1 MRPGEASLTC
11 AEFLQWALPRLSLD
25 WPGFRRVRRQ
35 VCHRVG
41 RRVQE
46 LNLPDLFAYRSY
58 LETHSDEWNVLD
70 SFCWIPISRLLRD
83 RIVFERLGSE
93 VLPVLAAAVKDR
105 GAREVHAWSAGCA
118 SGEEPYSLK
127 ILWNLEVASRFPDV
141 SLTVVATDVDERLLE
156 RARRARY
163 RSSSLRELP
172 PAWLEKAIT
181 GSHDLVELRP
191 EFRAGVEFRRADI
204 RRETERGPFDLIL
217 CRNLVFTYF
226 AAPLQRETLDR
237 LLSELRE
244 GGALVIGLKE
254 RLPEGTTGVAGW
266 EPRLK
271 IYRRST
277 AGKAPP

>member
-1 MRPGEASLTC
+1 LTC
-11 AEFLQWALPRLSLD
+11 AEFRQWALPRLSLD

-46 LNLPDLFAYRSY
+46 LKLPDLSAYRSY
-58 LETHSDEWNVLD
+58 LETHPDEWNVLD

-83 RIVFERLGSE
+83 RIVFDRLGTE
-93 VLPVLAAAVKDR
+93 VLPVLAAAAKDR
-105 GAREVHAWSAGCA
+105 GARELRAWSAGCA

-141 SLTVVATDVDERLLE
+141 SLVVVATDVDERLLE

-172 PAWLEKAIT
+172 PAWLERAFT
-181 GSHDLVELRP
+181 RSHDLVELRP
-191 EFRAGVEFRRADI
+191 EFRAGVEFHRQDI
-204 RRETERGPFDLIL
+204 RHQTERGPFDLIL

-237 LLSELRE
+237 LLPELWE

-254 RLPEGTTGVAGW
+254 RLPDGATGVALRDD
-266 EPRLK
+266 PRLK

-277 AGKAPP
+277 AGAAP